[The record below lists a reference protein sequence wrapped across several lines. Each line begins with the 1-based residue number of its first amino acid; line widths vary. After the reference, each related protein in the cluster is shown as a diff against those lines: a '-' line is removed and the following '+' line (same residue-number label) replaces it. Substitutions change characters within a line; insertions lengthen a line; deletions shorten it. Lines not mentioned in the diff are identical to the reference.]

1 MAVCQILS
9 VCLFVC
15 LFLSFFGVFF
25 HTNVLVSGP
34 PKPKDLYN
42 CNTIGALGSCT
53 IPPQQIS
60 AFTTVLIDIKLGQG
74 FYSQQSPP
82 THPLATFTQ
91 TRKNREIY
99 IKSRAPKGYSQAV
112 SSKGGWEAGVASYP
126 KGVRRLLAVGRTP
139 GCAWVHGDGESWL
152 GVYDQ
157 QQQQQHGLKTDRYSN

>member
-42 CNTIGALGSCT
+42 CNTIGA
-53 IPPQQIS
+53 QE
-60 AFTTVLIDIKLGQG
+60 AVL
-74 FYSQQSPP
+74 SPP
-82 THPLATFTQ
+82 PTNICLHYGVNRYTARSGLLQSTKSPPLATFTQ